1 MKIHKVLNNNLVSVI
16 DADGREM
23 LIMGLGLGFHAKSG
37 SEVDVKKITKI
48 FRMDTEVEVAQLKKL
63 FLEVESKA
71 IETSVAI
78 IEYAREVLKV
88 KLNKNVYITLTDH
101 INFAIERFEKGIAF
115 KDMLYFETKKLYP
128 KEFSIGVHALDMIKE
143 RLNVEL
149 PKDEAG
155 SIALHIVNAELD
167 GNMNRTMETTKITEQ
182 ALDIV
187 RFTFHITFDENSLNY
202 GRFVT
207 HLLYFAKRVQEGK
220 LLDEGRDCMYDT
232 MKMAYPKQ
240 FNCAEKIAEAIGK
253 RYGVKIPEEE
263 ITFLTVHIVR
273 VTKRED
279 SERNVETIE
288 TEERIV

>member
-1 MKIHKVLNNNLVSVI
+1 
-16 DADGREM
+16 M